1 MVKKRQAALG
11 AFIDGMGAKEV
22 DYDLLERQK
31 KRAKYDFSSGSS
43 YAPRVPHEVFPLD
56 AKEYAFN
63 DMVRDASDV
72 VVNRVTGV
80 RILVCPLCKNDLVP
94 VFPQFSNVYSKP
106 DDAVIFHDVRIKNQ
120 CSLCECPKCSQRF
133 FLPEV
138 VSQGSF
144 RLLMP
149 DEDSSSYFNFLTE
162 VFFKG
167 HWTAMLGAT
176 LEDATSSP
184 SGDTFLKVSHFFRA
198 IVDRND
204 DMKGEGRFL
213 IVPDYILF

>member
-1 MVKKRQAALG
+1 MVRKRQAALG
-11 AFIDGMGAKEV
+11 AFIDCMGAKEV
-22 DYDLLERQK
+22 DYELLERLK
-31 KRAKYDFSSGSS
+31 KRAKYDFSSRSP

-63 DMVRDASDV
+63 DMVRYASDV
-72 VVNRVTGV
+72 VVNRVIGI
-80 RILVCPLCKNDLVP
+80 RILVCPLCKSDLEP

-106 DDAVIFHDVRIKNQ
+106 DDAVIFHDGRIENS

-138 VSQGSF
+138 VSKGSF

-184 SGDTFLKVSHFFRA
+184 SGDTFLRVSHFFRA
-198 IVDRND
+198 IVDRHD
-204 DMKGEGRFL
+204 DLKGEGRFL
-213 IVPDYILF
+213 IVPDYLLF

>member
-1 MVKKRQAALG
+1 MVRKRQAALG
-11 AFIDGMGAKEV
+11 AFIEGFGAKEV
-22 DYDLLERQK
+22 DYELIERQK
-31 KRAKYDFSSGSS
+31 KKAKYDFSSGSS
-43 YAPRVPHEVFPLD
+43 YAPCVPHEVFPLD

-63 DMVRDASDV
+63 DMVRYASDV
-72 VVNRVTGV
+72 VINRVAGV
-80 RILVCPLCKNDLVP
+80 RVLVCPTCKSDLEL

-106 DDAVIFHDVRIKNQ
+106 DDAVIFHDGRVDRQ
-120 CSLCECPKCSQRF
+120 CSLCECSKCNQRF

-138 VSQGSF
+138 VSKGSF

-149 DEDSSSYFNFLTE
+149 DEDSSSYFNFLAE

-167 HWTAMLGAT
+167 HWMAMLGAT

-184 SGDTFLKVSHFFRA
+184 SGDTFLRVSHFFRA
-198 IVDRND
+198 IVDRHD
-204 DMKGEGRFL
+204 DLKGEGRFL